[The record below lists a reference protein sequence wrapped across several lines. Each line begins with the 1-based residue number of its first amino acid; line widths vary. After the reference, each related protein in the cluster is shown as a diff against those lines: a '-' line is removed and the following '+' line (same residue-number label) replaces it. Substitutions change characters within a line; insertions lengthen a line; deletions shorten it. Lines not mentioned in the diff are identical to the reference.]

1 MSIILRDWAQK
12 ILQALLLQE
21 IMSTQSFWKE
31 WRRENFM
38 KNTLLTKLRQ
48 KYHKNPYV
56 KTSFPYN
63 MRDAIKYAES
73 KGKRVYQL
81 TDDELNLFLLPK
93 NKRLY

>member
-1 MSIILRDWAQK
+1 MQ
-12 ILQALLLQE
+12 
-21 IMSTQSFWKE
+21 
-31 WRRENFM
+31 
-38 KNTLLTKLRQ
+38 NTLLTKLRQ